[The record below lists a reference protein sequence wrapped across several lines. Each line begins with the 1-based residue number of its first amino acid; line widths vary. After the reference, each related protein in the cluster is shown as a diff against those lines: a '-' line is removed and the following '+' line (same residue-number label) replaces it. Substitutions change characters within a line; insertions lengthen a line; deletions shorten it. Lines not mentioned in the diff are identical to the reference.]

1 MESKNVEIDKNNQ
14 ESSSFTQ
21 QWRKRVG
28 KFVWGIERPIA
39 GWLQRLGIV
48 KKVQN
53 WGRAYSPWPLQYGIG
68 CCMTEG
74 AAVMGNRWDIERL
87 GLLPL
92 FGPRQSDVLMI
103 SGAVNKK
110 MLPRLMRIY
119 EQMPDPKYVICFGA
133 CAMSG
138 GAFWD
143 NYSLVH
149 PISDYVPVDVFVPG
163 CPPKPEDL
171 VRGFMM
177 LEEKIR
183 KGDTFWDKTYR
194 K

>member
-1 MESKNVEIDKNNQ
+1 MHLTSEAKTETSGLRDTIAR
-14 ESSSFTQ
+14 FIYA
-21 QWRKRVG
+21 
-28 KFVWGIERPIA
+28 IERPIA
-39 GWLQRLGIV
+39 AWVQRRWII
-48 KKVQN
+48 KKILN
-53 WGRAYSPWPLQYGIG
+53 WGRAYSPWPIQYGIG

-74 AAVMGNRWDIERL
+74 AAVMGNRWDIERF

-92 FGPRQSDVLMI
+92 FGPRQTDVLMI

-110 MLPRLMRIY
+110 MLPRLLRIY
-119 EQMPDPKYVICFGA
+119 EQMPDPRYVICFGA

-149 PISDYVPVDVFVPG
+149 PIDQYIPVDVYVPG

-171 VRGFMM
+171 VRGFML

-183 KGDTFWDKTYR
+183 KGETHWQKMHEE
-194 K
+194 